1 MDNNITFEWSEDMS
15 KIDALFNNPNNN
27 EYNKGFDDGMDYLK
41 TIITSDDFSLEL
53 YRKYGYKIDNRH
65 IQSLLEDKYRISNE
79 R

>member
-1 MDNNITFEWSEDMS
+1 MDNITFEWSEDMS
-15 KIDALFNNPNNN
+15 KLDGLFDDNNKN
-27 EYNKGFDDGMDYLK
+27 EYNKGFDDGIDFMR

-65 IQSLLEDKYRISNE
+65 IQSLLDDKYRISNE

>member
-1 MDNNITFEWSEDMS
+1 MR
-15 KIDALFNNPNNN
+15 
-27 EYNKGFDDGMDYLK
+27 

-65 IQSLLEDKYRISNE
+65 IQSLLDDKYRISNE

>member
-1 MDNNITFEWSEDMS
+1 MNNNITFEWSEDMS
-15 KIDALFNNPNNN
+15 KLDGLFDDNNKN
-27 EYNKGFDDGMDYLK
+27 EYNKGFDDGIDFMR

-65 IQSLLEDKYRISNE
+65 IQSLLDDKYRISNE

>member
-1 MDNNITFEWSEDMS
+1 MDNITFEWSEDMS
-15 KIDALFNNPNNN
+15 KLDALFNANNNNN
-27 EYNKGFDDGMDYLK
+27 EYNKGFDDGIDFMR

>member
-1 MDNNITFEWSEDMS
+1 MNNNITFEWSEDMS
-15 KIDALFNNPNNN
+15 KLDGLFDDNNKN
-27 EYNKGFDDGMDYLK
+27 EYNKGFDDGIDFMR

>member
-1 MDNNITFEWSEDMS
+1 MNNNITFEWSEDMS
-15 KIDALFNNPNNN
+15 KLDVLFDDNNKN
-27 EYNKGFDDGMDYLK
+27 EYNKGFDDGIDFMR

-65 IQSLLEDKYRISNE
+65 IQSLLDEKYRISNE

>member
-1 MDNNITFEWSEDMS
+1 MNNNITFEWSEDMS
-15 KIDALFNNPNNN
+15 KIDGLFDDNNKN
-27 EYNKGFDDGMDYLK
+27 EYNKGFDDGIDFMR

-65 IQSLLEDKYRISNE
+65 IQSLLDDKYRISNE

>member
-15 KIDALFNNPNNN
+15 KLDGLFEDNNKN
-27 EYNKGFDDGMDYLK
+27 EYNKGFDDGIDFMR

-65 IQSLLEDKYRISNE
+65 IQSLLDDKYRISNE